1 MLSAHEQLHRFLEKR
16 STVFFQAMM
25 NLAKSHYGRF
35 DGGKQDAIKEM
46 AYVIG
51 RTMILADLNGRK
63 RLLMEA
69 DKVASKFAEEK
80 TPISS
85 LPFEEAIED
94 LVSREPRLA
103 KSYIEVSTLYNTSHT
118 FALARSVDLNLTKRL
133 ASEIENI
140 TKTGGNMFDFEK
152 VAEAITPFTRAYAD
166 NVFRTNT
173 ATAFNNGRFAQ
184 AKDPDVKQVIPAM
197 RFTSLCM
204 PTSRPWHVAADG
216 MIAATDDVIWKTFHP
231 PLGWQCH
238 CSADFVSKF
247 ELARRGLVN
256 DDGSV
261 KRFLP
266 ATFNQA
272 HPDVGFRPSTITF
285 DEVA

>member
-1 MLSAHEQLHRFLEKR
+1 MLSAHEQLHRFLDRR
-16 STVFFQAMM
+16 STVFFEAMM
-25 NLAKSHYGRF
+25 NMAKSHYGHA
-35 DGGKQDAIKEM
+35 DGGQYAALKEM

-69 DKVASKFAEEK
+69 DRAAKFDEDK
-80 TPISS
+80 TPISG

-103 KSYIEVSTLYNTSHT
+103 KSYLEVSALYNTSYT
-118 FALARSVDLNLTKRL
+118 FALARSADL
-133 ASEIENI
+133 NI
-140 TKTGGNMFDFEK
+140 TKRIHAVAGELMGAGGSPFDFETIAK
-152 VAEAITPFTRAYAD
+152 EITDFTKAYAD

-184 AKDPDVKQVIPAM
+184 AQDKDVKQVIPAM
-197 RFTSLCM
+197 RFTSLCL

-231 PLGWQCH
+231 PLGWQCY
-238 CSADFVSKF
+238 CSADFISKY
-247 ELARRGLVN
+247 ELERRGLIN
-256 DDGSV
+256 EDGTV

-266 ATFNQA
+266 ASFGQA

-285 DEVA
+285 DEAA